1 MSGDNYID
9 NFRLLAAVK
18 KRGKPA
24 DIDDGKR
31 PSIKVN
37 KKGAR

>member
-1 MSGDNYID
+1 MVSKT
-9 NFRLLAAVK
+9 LKMKEVLAAVK
-18 KRGKPA
+18 KRGKLA

-31 PSIKVN
+31 PSILIN